1 MKVNVYE
8 TVEVND
14 QQRIMIAQVLD
25 EELTKRKASR
35 AEMKTFV
42 WDQGSEWATSL
53 TQIWAERFG
62 PAAMGAGASQLETDD
77 EPEAEDADLLG
88 LLGDD
93 ESDEDTDDELAD
105 LL

>member
-8 TVEVND
+8 TVEVSD

-25 EELTKRKASR
+25 ESLTPKRKATR

-42 WDQGSEWATSL
+42 WDQGSEWASSL
-53 TQIWAERFG
+53 NHFWAERFG
-62 PAAMGAGASQLETDD
+62 PAGAAMAAVD
-77 EPEAEDADLLG
+77 EPEDEDADLLG
-88 LLGDD
+88 LLGDN
-93 ESDEDTDDELAD
+93 EEPEDEDDEPDLDD

>member
-25 EELTKRKASR
+25 ETLTPKRKATR
-35 AEMKTFV
+35 AEMKMFV

-53 TQIWAERFG
+53 VHFWTERFG
-62 PAAMGAGASQLETDD
+62 PAGAASAAAAAD
-77 EPEAEDADLLG
+77 EPEDEDLIG
-88 LLGDD
+88 LLGETEDD
-93 ESDEDTDDELAD
+93 EDSLED